1 MLAVPAYS
9 PFFPIL
15 SDRNPLTMV
24 TALSTLVSSPTNSRF
39 IRNQA
44 SSSASQVEKMVLRE
58 MRDGDFSHM
67 RERIE
72 RIDQLLA
79 GGLLESADE
88 RRLRLLAARF
98 LEGAGDTR
106 RALRLVGTLLSDRD
120 TLHGE
125 FYVELRRFRI
135 RLYLNAGDVD
145 SARWEIDRTERN
157 VTETSGTLGE
167 VNEVVDRV
175 DTSRVSVSTWL
186 LESEVCLAEDRQ
198 DAALECLAHALRGM
212 KSGSTSIDETVMFE
226 LVSALAIFASGDD
239 SGLPALAYLY
249 RSHVEGS
256 ESSVEAA
263 IKARISASVG
273 KMEMLRGVSEA
284 EALRW
289 RRYGP
294 APVLLTSYLADSVGS
309 VIPVDL
315 SSRIPRLRL
324 LKSDDVETLV
334 ASPGLA
340 MSESQDFAL
349 DGVSF
354 PMSFQF
360 ISHGLENVSGYFDFH
375 LVTGPIV
382 VDWSRC
388 GRQFINEAIESEAIT
403 PLAAKYKR
411 GIIYFN
417 NGAYV
422 DAVFEGA
429 AGGEHKVEDVIYELF
444 RISMAGLPG
453 TFGVNP
459 VAGPA
464 AARDPEV
471 VNYRPNQF
479 NMDIM
484 RRLDHAKMGDLL
496 PEMEDQDIDRALASW
511 GSGPSAQTVSVVKES
526 VGLSDAEASEGVSF
540 LSNLL
545 RVTELETVDEIYR
558 QTQSAVRD
566 LGLAEAVVLIKVQGA
581 GTSLVDGVS
590 VPADYV
596 VCAKAN
602 RAQIGIELNVPP
614 AVDVSC
620 KDSVQLLL
628 NTALQRLRTVGTS
641 VVTSQTI
648 EQLPDFVAADPVT
661 QTLLSTLRE
670 YALLDGINHPV
681 VKPIL
686 LTGERGTGKE
696 LLARAIHRW
705 SGRNGKMFLAKNLAA
720 LNRELATSLIFGARK
735 GAYTGADKDTE
746 GFIQACEGG
755 TFFADELDEADG
767 NIQAMFKRVI
777 EYGTYNRV
785 GAPEELKADVRFVAA
800 TNVMGFDNGIKA
812 DLRDRFLQ
820 VRVPPLR
827 ERRGDIR
834 PLAETFALRWSG
846 EDSLIT
852 LSEPALVFLEK
863 LDWPGNV
870 RQLLVVIERAC
881 VAVNGLEERVIDLDV
896 IERAVVESHVVPMDT
911 GTIGEYAPLVH
922 GETLKMRRKKVDSF
936 HVRQVLDECNWNVKH
951 ASDRLG
957 MTRQGLSGLMKELE
971 IVKPGTVR

>member
-1 MLAVPAYS
+1 M
-9 PFFPIL
+9 I
-15 SDRNPLTMV
+15 
-24 TALSTLVSSPTNSRF
+24 
-39 IRNQA
+39 
-44 SSSASQVEKMVLRE
+44 LRE
-58 MRDGDFSHM
+58 MRDGDFSHL

-79 GGLLESADE
+79 GGLLESSDE
-88 RRLRLLAARF
+88 RGLRLLAARF
-98 LEGAGDTR
+98 LEAAGDTR
-106 RALRLVGTLLSDRD
+106 RASRLVGTLLSDRD
-120 TLHGE
+120 TLRGD

-135 RLYLNAGDVD
+135 RLYLNSGDVE

-186 LESEVCLAEDRQ
+186 LESEVCLSEESTAS
-198 DAALECLAHALRGM
+198 ALECLSNALRGM
-212 KSGSTSIDETVMFE
+212 KSGSTSVDETAMFE
-226 LVSALAIFASGDD
+226 LISALSIWANGDD
-239 SGLPALAYLY
+239 AGLPALAYLY
-249 RSHVEGS
+249 RLHVEGS

-273 KMEMLRGVSEA
+273 KMEDVRGISEA
-284 EALRW
+284 EAARW
-289 RRYGP
+289 RQYGP
-294 APVLLTSYLADSVGS
+294 SPGLLTNFLADSFAGS
-309 VIPVDL
+309 SPVDL
-315 SSRIPRLRL
+315 SSRLPGLRL
-324 LKSDDVETLV
+324 LKSDEVETLV
-334 ASPGLA
+334 V
-340 MSESQDFAL
+340 SEAAVATESKEFVIR

-360 ISHGLENVSGYFDFH
+360 SSHGLENVSGYFDFH

-388 GRQFINEAIESEAIT
+388 GSQVINEAIEADAIT
-403 PLAAKYKR
+403 ALAAKYQR

-422 DAVFEGA
+422 DALFEGA
-429 AGGEHKVEDVIYELF
+429 VEGGHKVEDVIYELF

-453 TFGVNP
+453 AFGVNP
-459 VAGPA
+459 AVGSA

-484 RRLDHAKMGDLL
+484 RRLDHAKMGELL
-496 PEMEDQDIDRALASW
+496 PELEDQDIDAALASW
-511 GSGPSAQTVSVVKES
+511 GGGSVQTVSVVKES
-526 VGLSDAEASEGVSF
+526 VGISDAEANEGRSF

-545 RVTELETVDEIYR
+545 RVTEAETVAEIYK
-558 QTQSAVRD
+558 QTESAAQG
-566 LGLAEAVVLIKVQGA
+566 LGLQDAVVIIKVQATGRP
-581 GTSLVDGVS
+581 LLDGIV
-590 VPADYV
+590 VPDDYV
-596 VCAKAN
+596 VCAKSN
-602 RAQIGIELNVPP
+602 GSVIGIELSMPP
-614 AVDVSC
+614 TVEVSC
-620 KDSVQLLL
+620 RDSVQVLL

-641 VVTSQTI
+641 AAPTDTTEV
-648 EQLPDFVAADPVT
+648 LPEFVAADPVT

-681 VKPIL
+681 AKPIL

-696 LLARAIHRW
+696 LLARAIHNW
-705 SGRNGKMFLAKNLAA
+705 SGRKGNMFLPKNLAA

-785 GAPEELKADVRFVAA
+785 GVPEESKADVRFVAA

-834 PLAETFALRWSG
+834 PLAEMFAFRWSG
-846 EDSLIT
+846 EKKIT
-852 LSEPALVFLEK
+852 LAEPALSFLEK

-881 VAVNGLEERVIDLDV
+881 VAVKSQEEPVVSLDV
-896 IERAVVESHVVPMDT
+896 IERAVAESHVVPLDT
-911 GTIGEYAPLVH
+911 GTIGEYAPLAP

-951 ASDRLG
+951 AGDRLG